1 MRGDTSVDDQHKA
14 RKEDIDHVFMGEDG
28 MQKTENAKKGAKAK
42 KTEGYCCWGE
52 LMM

>member
-28 MQKTENAKKGAKAK
+28 MQKTENARKGLRRRRQKDTVA
-42 KTEGYCCWGE
+42 GE
-52 LMM
+52 SL